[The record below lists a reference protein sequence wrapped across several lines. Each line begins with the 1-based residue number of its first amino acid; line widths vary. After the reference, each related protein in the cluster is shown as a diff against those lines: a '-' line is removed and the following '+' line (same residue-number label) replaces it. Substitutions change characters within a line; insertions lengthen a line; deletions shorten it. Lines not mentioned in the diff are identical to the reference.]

1 MMTEERIEEVRGEV
15 AAKFG
20 RAGVVRFESHVFVF
34 QQPNEQ
40 HAKDYRRENGVAATQ
55 VDSEDRLAVQLIVA
69 FDDLYEL
76 DPAARQGLRQ
86 AFRAWLKT
94 RPLAIGNAWFW
105 PVLSEL
111 LGQAEEGSAERAGKG
126 CNVSSSTPKT

>member
-1 MMTEERIEEVRGEV
+1 MMTEDQIKDQQAEI

-20 RAGVVRFESHVFVF
+20 RAGVVRFEGHVFMF

-40 HAKDYRRENGVAATQ
+40 HARDYRRENASAATA

-69 FDDLYEL
+69 FDEMCEM
-76 DPAARQGLRQ
+76 DPAARMQVRL

-111 LGQAEEGSAERAGKG
+111 LGQAEEGTAERAGKG